1 MLKGSARRLV
11 QGPTQVGGELIRHGS
26 RAPGGGR
33 EGGMNGI
40 PRRARIASSAG
51 KDLLPSDSRPNGM
64 LSAQA
69 HDFPAAGQG
78 DPKWGW
84 GVGG

>member
-1 MLKGSARRLV
+1 MIAERERQEACPRPHASWWRTDTTRLTSAGRRK
-11 QGPTQVGGELIRHGS
+11 R
-26 RAPGGGR
+26 
-33 EGGMNGI
+33 MNGF